1 MVIVLNYMHHNKRNF
16 SISKKKF
23 IKGPIPLLPLLPRDR
38 SRALEDHWNMQGPVQ
53 APVVFMNTTQERTS
67 GRQAQISNITAA
79 KAVADVIRTCL
90 GPKAMLKMLLDPMG
104 GLVLTNDGHAILR
117 EIDVAHPAAKS
128 MLELSRTQDEEV
140 GDGTTTVI
148 ILAGEI
154 LSQCSLYLIE
164 KNIHPV
170 IIIQAL
176 KKALSDA
183 LEVIKMVSRPVDV
196 ENDTAMKKLI
206 QASIGTKYVN
216 HWSQKM
222 CDLALDAVKTVRIDL
237 GPVPEGEPAFE
248 IDIKRYVRV
257 EKIPGGDVMDSQVL
271 RGVLLNKDVV
281 HPKMSRLVKNP
292 RVVLLDCPLE
302 YKKGESQTNIEITK
316 EEDWNRILQIEE
328 EQVQAM
334 CQQILAVKP
343 TVVITEKGVS
353 DLAQH
358 FLLKG
363 GCSVLRRVKK
373 SDNNRISRVTGA
385 TIVTRVED
393 LKESDVGTKCGL
405 FKVEL
410 IGDEYFTFLDES
422 KDPKACTIMLRGGSK
437 DILNEIERNLNDAL
451 AVTRNVMLAPS
462 LSPGGGATEMAV
474 SVKLAERAK
483 QLEGIQQWP
492 YQAVADAMEC
502 IARTLI
508 QNAGGNP
515 IRMLSQLRASHA
527 QGQYTM
533 GVDGESGKLVDM
545 VSYGIWEPEVI
556 KQQSIKTAIESAC
569 LLLRVDDI
577 VSGVRK
583 QE

>member
-1 MVIVLNYMHHNKRNF
+1 M
-16 SISKKKF
+16 
-23 IKGPIPLLPLLPRDR
+23 
-38 SRALEDHWNMQGPVQ
+38 Q
-53 APVVFMNTTQERTS
+53 APVVFMNTSQERTT
-67 GRQAQISNITAA
+67 GREAQIANITAA

-154 LSQCSLYLIE
+154 LAQCAPYIIE

-170 IIIQAL
+170 IITQAL
-176 KKALSDA
+176 KRALSDA
-183 LEVIKMVSRPVDV
+183 LEVVKQVSKPVDV
-196 ENDTAMKKLI
+196 ENDEAMKKLI
-206 QASIGTKYVN
+206 HAAIGTKYVS
-216 HWSQKM
+216 HWSEKM
-222 CDLALDAVKTVRIDL
+222 CELALKAVKTVRIDL
-237 GPVPEGEPAFE
+237 GATAEGETQYE
-248 IDIKRYVRV
+248 IDIKRFVRV
-257 EKIPGGDVMDSQVL
+257 EKIPGGDVLDSSVL
-271 RGVLLNKDVV
+271 NGVMLNKDVV
-281 HPKMSRLVKNP
+281 HPKMSRSIKNP

-302 YKKGESQTNIEITK
+302 YKKGESQTNIEITN
-316 EEDWNRILQIEE
+316 EDDWNRILQIEE
-328 EQVQAM
+328 EQVQLM
-334 CQQILAVKP
+334 CEQILAVKP

-373 SDNNRISRVTGA
+373 SDNDRIARVTGA
-385 TIVTRVED
+385 TIVNRIED
-393 LKESDVGTKCGL
+393 LKESDVGTDAGS
-405 FKVEL
+405 FHIEL
-410 IGDEYFTFLDES
+410 IGDEYFTFLDEC
-422 KDPKACTIMLRGGSK
+422 KNPKACTILLRGASK
-437 DILNEIERNLNDAL
+437 DILNEIDRNLQDAM
-451 AVTRNVMLAPS
+451 AVTRNVMLSPS

-474 SVKLAERAK
+474 SVKLTEKAK

-502 IARTLI
+502 IPRTLI

-515 IRMLSQLRASHA
+515 IRVLSQLRSKHA
-527 QGQYTM
+527 QGNLTY
-533 GVDGESGKLVDM
+533 GIDGEAGKVVDM
-545 VSYGIWEPEVI
+545 VDYGIWEPEVI